1 MKLWINL
8 SLALALAGAAC
19 AQDAKTALENASKA
33 MGNPKSIVYSGTGYN
48 GFFGQAVQ
56 PGFSWPQ
63 RELTGYSRSINYDQ
77 KSSKE
82 EFVFKE
88 QVFGG
93 QRQNNQVNGD
103 KAWAVGP
110 NGPNPQL
117 AAAED
122 RQLQILLTPHGFLRA
137 AMEAGNA
144 TAKAKSEG
152 GKKVTVV
159 SFTALGKYKMDGT
172 IDAQNMVT
180 KVETIVPNPLLGDMP
195 VIATYSDY
203 KDFNGV
209 KFPTKIKQT
218 QGGGA
223 VADLTIADVQPNANA
238 DLPVPGPVAN
248 ASATPPAP
256 VPGQK
261 LADGVWLI
269 PTSHNSLVIEFKDY
283 IAVIE
288 APLTEQ
294 RSQYVIAEAKRLVPN
309 KPIRYLFSTHHHFD
323 HSGGLRAYV
332 AEGATIVTADVNK
345 AYYEQV
351 FKMKATMAPDALA
364 KSPKKPKIIG
374 VKDKYVITDGTQ
386 SLEIYAT
393 QGDGHTGELLVGY
406 LPKAKT
412 LVEADSYSPQGPG
425 APAPATPAPNAVVLY
440 DNLQRLKLSIDQIV
454 PIHGRPVPYADFLKA
469 VAKG

>member
-1 MKLWINL
+1 MRTWINVAV
-8 SLALALAGAAC
+8 ALALAGAAYS
-19 AQDAKTALENASKA
+19 QDAKTVLENASKA
-33 MGNPKSIVYSGTGYN
+33 MGIPKSVVYSGTGYN

-82 EFVFKE
+82 ELVFKE

-93 QRQNNQVNGD
+93 QRQNNEVNGD
-103 KAWAVGP
+103 KAWAMGP
-110 NGPNPQL
+110 NGPIAQL

-137 AMEAGNA
+137 ATEAGNA
-144 TAKAKSEG
+144 TAKSKSEG

-180 KVETIVPNPLLGDMP
+180 KVETTVPNPLLGDMA

-203 KDFNGV
+203 KDFNGI
-209 KFPTKIKQT
+209 KFPTKIKQM

-238 DLPVPGPVAN
+238 DLPVPAPVAS
-248 ASATPPAP
+248 ASAAPPAP
-256 VPGQK
+256 APSQR

-269 PTSHNSLVIEFKDY
+269 PTSHNSLVIEFKDF
-283 IAVIE
+283 ITVIE

-294 RSQYVIAEAKRLVPN
+294 RSQYVIAEAKRLAPN

-364 KSPKKPKIIG
+364 KNPKKPRIVG

-386 SLEIYAT
+386 SLEIYTT
-393 QGDGHTGELLVGY
+393 QGDGHAGELLIGY
-406 LPKAKT
+406 LPKEKI
-412 LVEADSYSPQGPG
+412 LIEADSYSPQGPG
-425 APAPATPAPNAVVLY
+425 APAPATPAPNALVLY
-440 DNLQRLKLSIDQIV
+440 DNLQRLKLNVDQVV